1 MKTPQVAKP
10 GPPPSSW
17 TNTPGS
23 LRLPV
28 GRAGHDGDNTHLVL
42 GAELGYPASVIA
54 DIDTLFAEALA
65 LPDDSRLQLVERLIS
80 TIQSEPSLEAEQVQE
95 VQRRMEDVRS
105 GRVKTIPGELVFREI
120 EQSLAA
126 RRLA

>member
-1 MKTPQVAKP
+1 M
-10 GPPPSSW
+10 
-17 TNTPGS
+17 
-23 LRLPV
+23 
-28 GRAGHDGDNTHLVL
+28 
-42 GAELGYPASVIA
+42 GYPAGVIA

-95 VQRRMEDVRS
+95 VQRRMEEVRS